1 MKYLKTN
8 EGLFAGKSQKVFSK
22 LIEDLEV
29 RLTGGGY
36 EFKKE
41 PNKVFLGRSPKDIIK
56 TAEYT
61 INKDDIEY
69 LLKVAL
75 VKERSFDNPFVHA
88 RVEGKQGDFNGVAEV
103 SYMDLTI
110 SSLSIYTLLNQCKE
124 QILSK
129 SKRKNTENSF
139 YEDFPIEDIKD
150 RLLDLSD
157 EFGIESIV
165 SKMKGG
171 DIGYDVN
178 MDLSVKFRKI
188 EHSFLAVPTFGQ
200 GGHYIKVDDKM
211 DIYTKS
217 IIEINN
223 LSKTFNSMGLTMF
236 LETNYLL
243 NSGSISFKLFKTEFV
258 VKKD

>member
-8 EGLFAGKSQKVFSK
+8 EGLFTGKAEKVFSE
-22 LIEDLEV
+22 LIQDLEEW
-29 RLTGGGY
+29 LTGGGY

-41 PNKVFLGRSPKDIIK
+41 PNKVFIGRMVRHIIK
-56 TAEYT
+56 TVDYT

-188 EHSFLAVPTFGQ
+188 ERQ